1 MGTIDE
7 AVRPDKF
14 PVGQRVQ
21 LAANRFDRVPV
32 AGSFEIMARLPSDLG
47 ERQYR
52 IKHEREAFERRVG
65 EYRLSPV
72 S

>member
-1 MGTIDE
+1 MGKINE
-7 AVRPDKF
+7 AVMPDKF

-21 LAANRFDRVPV
+21 LAANRFDRVPLS
-32 AGSFEIMARLPSDLG
+32 GNFEIVARLPSDQG

-52 IKHEREAFERRVG
+52 IKHDGEAFERRVG

-72 S
+72 F